1 MTVEPYLHI
10 SGIFLLFLKN
20 SDDHRMLVEPACG
33 AALAAVYAGTL
44 GRLQEESK
52 LESLKTIVIIV
63 CGGHAVTISQLQ
75 SWQQQVGL

>member
-1 MTVEPYLHI
+1 M
-10 SGIFLLFLKN
+10 
-20 SDDHRMLVEPACG
+20 EPACG